1 MPQYQNFDSGTAI
14 KSTTSLTNNCDNCP
28 VTNKPQSSTTSDSEN
43 IYSYITYIAT
53 KVEKL
58 DEKMHEL
65 EATTKETQSFYDSTT
80 KLNKTVQI
88 AVMLLISVP
97 IVQLVFATLMVYYL
111 GIQDDLNGLLHWLLG
126 SISFFFSY

>member
-1 MPQYQNFDSGTAI
+1 
-14 KSTTSLTNNCDNCP
+14 
-28 VTNKPQSSTTSDSEN
+28 
-43 IYSYITYIAT
+43 
-53 KVEKL
+53 
-58 DEKMHEL
+58 MHEL

-126 SISFFFSY
+126 SISFFSVIELLTCMTGMPSVCGASPRRA